1 MNIDPE
7 IENNDEVENGSKKK
21 IDYDPTQVHLDKEQ
35 LKSIPISL
43 WQFFKKTISIENEVN
58 VKIATKTIKNGI
70 EFYGSNVWILISA
83 IIVASIGLNNN
94 SIPVIIG
101 AMLISP
107 LMGPIRG
114 AGLAIGTNDFQMLVK
129 SLINFGIMVGAS
141 LLASYLY
148 FMISP
153 LKGETSEL
161 LGRTKPH
168 VLDVLIAFFGGLA
181 GIIAATTNSKSAA
194 MTVVPGVAIA
204 TALMPPLCTAGY
216 GLAAGN
222 WSYFF
227 GASYLFLLNSVFI
240 FLSTVIVI
248 RLLKFPRVSF
258 VKESTERKVKI
269 YLSIFLLIIVV
280 PSIFKFTTIINES
293 LFDRNVQNYIGKL
306 EQLHEGREIKIDP
319 VYSFNEG
326 KPYIKLW
333 VEGDYIQKNEE
344 EMWKKLL
351 PDFGLENTSFS
362 LNQAKDNYFD
372 TTKFENNL
380 LNKLYGNQLENMS
393 SIIDER
399 DFYRNELVKLKS
411 SELNLIAL
419 ERRVKLQYPSIAS
432 FTFAKGF
439 ESTFTSKIDT
449 VYNFNV
455 HFDTTYND
463 SLLPNLKEVKQF
475 IELEI
480 ELATKKEEVNVI
492 VSKF

>member
-1 MNIDPE
+1 MQENPDKDNNEESDHDSRKTIDF
-7 IENNDEVENGSKKK
+7 
-21 IDYDPTQVHLDKEQ
+21 DPTQVHLNKEQ
-35 LKSIPISL
+35 LKSLPISL
-43 WQFFKKTISIENEVN
+43 WEFFKKTISIENEVN
-58 VKIATKTIKNGI
+58 RKAAIATIKGGI

-141 LLASYLY
+141 LLASYVY
-148 FMISP
+148 FLISP

-181 GIIAATTNSKSAA
+181 GIIATTTSSKSASL
-194 MTVVPGVAIA
+194 TVVPGVAIA

-216 GLAAGN
+216 GLASAN
-222 WSYFF
+222 WTYFF
-227 GASYLFLLNSVFI
+227 GASYLFLLNSVYI

-258 VKESTERKVKI
+258 VKASTEKKVKI
-269 YLSIFLLIIVV
+269 YLSIFLLVIVV

-293 LFDRNVQNYIGKL
+293 LFDRNVQSYISKL
-306 EQLHEGREIKIDP
+306 EQIHEGRAIKIDP
-319 VYSFNEG
+319 IYDFNNG
-326 KPYIKLW
+326 HPYLKLW

-344 EMWKKLL
+344 EMWKKLM
-351 PDFGLENTSFS
+351 PDFGLQNAAFT
-362 LNQAKDNYFD
+362 LNQAKNNYFD

-380 LNKLYGNQLENMS
+380 INRLYENQLQNLS
-393 SIIDER
+393 SIQDER

-411 SELNLIAL
+411 SEVNLVSL
-419 ERRVKLQYPSIAS
+419 ERRVKLQYPSVLK

-439 ESTFTSKIDT
+439 ESNFTGTIDT

-455 HFDTTYND
+455 HFDTTIASD
-463 SLLPNLKEVKQF
+463 ARPSIKSLKDF
-475 IELEI
+475 IENEI
-480 ELATKKEEVNVI
+480 EIATKKDKVNVI
-492 VSKF
+492 VSEF